1 MFDFTE
7 LPSGLDVYAVLRAA
21 LENPEYRDKLL
32 WIAGMVWGVGFVM
45 GFCLAAIFVKTE
57 HWRK

>member
-32 WIAGMVWGVGFVM
+32 WIAGMVWGTGFVM

-57 HWRK
+57 YWRK